1 MTDTFFTRSGSSPGS
16 PEVEKLEM
24 LCSRYGLPVVD
35 LNAFNPQAEAISL
48 IPVTF
53 ARQWKLL
60 PLSRVG
66 STLTVCVANPLALHA
81 IDGARFAT
89 GLRTEVVVAPA
100 EAIEAAIPRFYG
112 GEIEMAKS
120 QEPQYTPEAEKT
132 FKVKTEALTAAACR
146 TSHIQRAPARRS
158 AHTQTCWYV
167 GDIASPLTAEQ
178 LIEQALEKPKENKK
192 GAGA

>member
-89 GLRTEVVVAPA
+89 GLRAEVVVAPA

-112 GEIEMAKS
+112 
-120 QEPQYTPEAEKT
+120 
-132 FKVKTEALTAAACR
+132 
-146 TSHIQRAPARRS
+146 ARRS
-158 AHTQTCWYV
+158 RWWNLKSRSTRRKQKTFRTRRSRH
-167 GDIASPLTAEQ
+167 
-178 LIEQALEKPKENKK
+178 
-192 GAGA
+192 